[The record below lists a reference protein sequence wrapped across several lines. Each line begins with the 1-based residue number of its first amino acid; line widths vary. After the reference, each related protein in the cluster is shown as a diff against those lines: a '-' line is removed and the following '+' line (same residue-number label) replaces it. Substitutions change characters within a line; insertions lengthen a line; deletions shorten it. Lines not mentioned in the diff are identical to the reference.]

1 MNLLRSPQPR
11 AGERA
16 EAHLGAR
23 LRILSGSGSH
33 RQYPDD
39 PRASKG
45 HRARPDQLRARL
57 QIGARFYMA
66 PVGARRL
73 WLGPDAQVA
82 ARERSSGTP
91 RIAPH
96 ARGTTYR
103 DPDAPAICRNHPP
116 STEPARKSAG
126 VGVNEG
132 SPKFLCGKGELRC
145 GLWDNLVIGS
155 CIDSLVVFFRFYG
168 LGVPAE
174 ASRSAR
180 VSKNVCQGNLT
191 LVGILSSA
199 RMIRPCANAG
209 VQ

>member
-103 DPDAPAICRNHPP
+103 DPDAPAICRN
-116 STEPARKSAG
+116 TARNRPGVVVFS

-145 GLWDNLVIGS
+145 GLWGNLVIGS
-155 CIDSLVVFFRFYG
+155 WIDSLVVFFRFYG
-168 LGVPAE
+168 FSVPAE

-180 VSKNVCQGNLT
+180 VSKNVCQGNLS

>member
-11 AGERA
+11 AGERV

-96 ARGTTYR
+96 ARGKTYR
-103 DPDAPAICRNHPP
+103 DR
-116 STEPARKSAG
+116 AG
-126 VGVNEG
+126 TQIGRGVVVFSVGVNEG
-132 SPKFLCGKGELRC
+132 SFCAERASSGAACGGIWSSAH
-145 GLWDNLVIGS
+145 GLTHWSCFFVFTGS
-155 CIDSLVVFFRFYG
+155 ACQPQRARIKK
-168 LGVPAE
+168 
-174 ASRSAR
+174 R
-180 VSKNVCQGNLT
+180 VS
-191 LVGILSSA
+191 
-199 RMIRPCANAG
+199 R
-209 VQ
+209 